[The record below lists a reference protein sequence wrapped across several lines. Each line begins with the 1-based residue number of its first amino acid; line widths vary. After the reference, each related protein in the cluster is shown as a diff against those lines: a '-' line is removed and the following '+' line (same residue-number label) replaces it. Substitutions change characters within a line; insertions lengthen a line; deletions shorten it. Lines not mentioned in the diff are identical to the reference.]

1 MTQTR
6 IVQAGRLSNNSW
18 KGSVSADDI
27 FIDLPE
33 ITENLS
39 SYYVVTNPNAKTR
52 CIDGRHDPEL
62 NEAELGP
69 QVPGGATGAALAYRL
84 GVDKDDLTRGTF
96 LSDFE
101 TMLDTYVRLGLAPG
115 GHRDNGE
122 HDDGKVGCG
131 AIDSVATI
139 LGCLSDSNLVE
150 DSKRLTRAILA
161 EGFNR
166 DDYLRVLGA
175 SLVLDSHA
183 NDYFAQNSELI
194 PMLEDK
200 APGSV
205 STLTGSHNEKLVS
218 VNFVPGT
225 TFASN
230 RFANEHGGIQA
241 FGYDV
246 WRSKELA
253 AMLLPQDSQV
263 SDRWRFVTARVMITI
278 ATLMALTDGS
288 LQLLFRLP
296 VEEVEET
303 N

>member
-1 MTQTR
+1 MTR
-6 IVQAGRLSNNSW
+6 IVQAGKLSNGHWN
-18 KGSVSADDI
+18 GSVSANDTTLDLASIAETLDD
-27 FIDLPE
+27 
-33 ITENLS
+33 
-39 SYYVVTNPNAKTR
+39 YYVVVNPKAKTR
-52 CIDGRHDPEL
+52 CIDGRHDPGL

-84 GVDKDDLTRGTF
+84 GVDRDDLTRGTF

-101 TMLDTYVRLGLAPG
+101 SMLNNYLRLGLTPG
-115 GHRDNGE
+115 GHRDNGD
-122 HDDGKVGCG
+122 HADGGVGCG
-131 AIDSVATI
+131 AIDSVAKVLECI
-139 LGCLSDSNLVE
+139 SEPRLVE

-161 EGFNR
+161 EDFVR

-175 SLVLDSHA
+175 SVVLGAHA
-183 NDYFAQNSELI
+183 NDYFAQNNELL
-194 PMLEDK
+194 PLLEEK

-205 STLTGSHNEKLVS
+205 STLTGTHNEKLVI

-230 RFANEHGGIQA
+230 RFADSHNGMQA

-253 AMLLPQDSQV
+253 ALLLPQDSEYI
-263 SDRWRFVTARVMITI
+263 DRWRFITARVMITI

-288 LQLLFRLP
+288 LQVVFRLP
-296 VEEVEET
+296 IDV
-303 N
+303 

>member
-1 MTQTR
+1 MNQTH
-6 IVQAGRLSNNSW
+6 VVHAGRLSNSSW
-18 KGSVSADDI
+18 KGSVSADDVFVDVPAI
-27 FIDLPE
+27 IN
-33 ITENLS
+33 NLDD
-39 SYYVVTNPNAKTR
+39 YYVVVNPSAKTR

-84 GVDKDDLTRGTF
+84 GVDRDDLTRGTF

-101 TMLDTYVRLGLAPG
+101 SMLDTYLRLGLAPG

-122 HDDGKVGCG
+122 HQDGKVGCG

-139 LGCLSDSNLVE
+139 LGCLSNDTLVE

-161 EGFNR
+161 EDFNR
-166 DDYLRVLGA
+166 DDYLRILGA
-175 SLVLDSHA
+175 SLVLNSHSD
-183 NDYFAQNSELI
+183 NYFAQNNELLSL
-194 PMLEDK
+194 LEEK
-200 APGSV
+200 APGNV
-205 STLTGSHNEKLVS
+205 STLTGSHNEKLVI

-225 TFASN
+225 TLASN
-230 RFANEHGGIQA
+230 RFAGEHDGMQA

-253 AMLLPQDSQV
+253 AMLLPQDSQT

-296 VEEVEET
+296 SEEPESI
-303 N
+303 